1 MAEGADGMVELRDLK
16 LQTSDHFV
24 DRNALSQFL
33 LALCKLIHTKTAG
46 DLSGVVPT
54 HAIADGEELYPSS
67 GDSLEQAGAAV
78 RHSRLQRR
86 GQVVPL
92 KQEIVLVV
100 CALSNLR

>member
-33 LALCKLIHTKTAG
+33 LALCELIHTKTAG
-46 DLSGVVPT
+46 DLSGVVPA

-67 GDSLEQAGAAV
+67 GDPLEQAGAAV

-86 GQVVPL
+86 GQAVPL

>member
-1 MAEGADGMVELRDLK
+1 MAEGADGMVELRDLQ
-16 LQTSDHFV
+16 LPTSDYFV

-33 LALCKLIHTKTAG
+33 LALCELIHTKTAG
-46 DLSGVVPT
+46 DLSGVVPA

-67 GDSLEQAGAAV
+67 GDSLEQTGAAV
-78 RHSRLQRR
+78 RHSRLQCR
-86 GQVVPL
+86 GQAVPL